1 MWNKEEQKNGGP
13 TDGQPGDPKDVRA
26 ATLGTS
32 VCVKGAITA
41 SEDLTIDGQV
51 EGRIDL
57 PNHLLT
63 IGPNAT
69 ILADINA
76 TRVTVFGSVIGT
88 IVAKDKVDLRKSGS
102 VEGTVTCGR
111 IAIQEGA
118 HITGKLTTG
127 QRKPAV
133 AKPALSSVA

>member
-1 MWNKEEQKNGGP
+1 MWNKDEQKNVGQ
-13 TDGQPGDPKDVRA
+13 DGQPGDPKDPRA
-26 ATLGTS
+26 ATLGAS

-69 ILADINA
+69 ILGDVNA
-76 TRVTVFGSVIGT
+76 TRVTVFGSIIGT
-88 IVAKDKVDLRKSGS
+88 IIAKDKVDLRKSGS

-118 HITGKLTTG
+118 HMSGKLTTQA
-127 QRKPAV
+127 QRKPKETV
-133 AKPALSSVA
+133 AAKVA

>member
-1 MWNKEEQKNGGP
+1 MWNKEDQKNVGP
-13 TDGQPGDPKDVRA
+13 TQDGQPGDGRA
-26 ATLGTS
+26 ATLGAS

-118 HITGKLTTG
+118 HMSGKLTTQA
-127 QRKPAV
+127 QRKPKETVV
-133 AKPALSSVA
+133 AKVA